1 MSKKPDGQTCDK
13 DKEHYRWVPVL
24 GESMTV
30 LDHMSVLEHMPI
42 LKHMPVL
49 EHIMSIL
56 EHGMPALDQKNS
68 VTEGKNAK
76 IA

>member
-1 MSKKPDGQTCDK
+1 MCFKKGIEKQRVAK
-13 DKEHYRWVPVL
+13 A
-24 GESMTV
+24 
-30 LDHMSVLEHMPI
+30 VLEHMPI
-42 LKHMPVL
+42 LKHMPVF